1 MYASNFVR
9 MYSKQ
14 EAAKLRQEFW
24 TAFGQYMS
32 PVLSAE
38 GEKINWINYK
48 TGIKDVHFKM
58 DADGEGATV
67 RIVLQHSDPLLQQLY
82 FDQFMALKKLF
93 HQQVGEEWNWNL
105 HGTNEFGKTV
115 SSISKTLHPASIFDK
130 EDWPRLISFFK
141 PRMIALDEFW
151 SSAQYSFQS
160 LG

>member
-1 MYASNFVR
+1 

-24 TAFGQYMS
+24 TVFGQYMS

-38 GEKINWINYK
+38 GVKVSWINYK
-48 TGIKDVHFKM
+48 TGIKDLYFKM
-58 DADGEGATV
+58 DADGEQASI
-67 RIVLQHSDPLLQQLY
+67 RIVMQHPDGLTQQQY
-82 FDQFMALKKLF
+82 FDQFTALKRLL
-93 HQQVGEEWNWNL
+93 HEHVGEAWDWKL
-105 HGTNEFGKTV
+105 HTTNEFGKTV
-115 SSISKTLHPASIFDK
+115 SSISKTLAPASIFNR
-130 EDWPRLISFFK
+130 EDWPKLISFFK